1 MSNKHTKSRLS
12 LFKFFPYF
20 PDSLKAKIENHSVG
34 YETMIERKKK
44 ENNNNKVTI
53 YISKPKHFSR
63 DLIRA
68 RASSYKAKKGQKVE
82 K

>member
-20 PDSLKAKIENHSVG
+20 PDGLKAKIENHSVG

-53 YISKPKHFSR
+53 YMGGNS
-63 DLIRA
+63 LNM
-68 RASSYKAKKGQKVE
+68 E
-82 K
+82 L